1 MSNNPHVLIVGA
13 GFGGLG
19 VAEELAHVPVDVTLI
34 DRHNYHTFQPL
45 LYQVATSLLN
55 AEDVGA
61 PVRSLFR
68 HQDNVTFRMATVTGV
83 DIPSHRIQ
91 LEDGNQIAYDYLV
104 LAGGATVNYFNTPG
118 AAEHAFPLYTLMNA
132 VTLRNKILERF
143 EAADRDSALIEDG
156 VLNFVIVGSGPTGVE
171 IAGALSDL
179 FYNLLPRD
187 YHQLATERPRVIIVE
202 KGKEVLAPFKD
213 NLRKYAKE
221 ELEERR
227 VEVRLGE
234 TVAEVGPTFV
244 RLKSGEEIKT
254 HTLIWA
260 AGVKANPL
268 ADNLGLPQG
277 PGARVRLTP
286 DLSVP
291 DHPEIFVVGDMG
303 EVASEGKLLP
313 QLGSVAMQSGEHVG
327 RQIARRIAGEE
338 TQAFKYWDKGF
349 MATIGRG
356 SAVVEFPNQRTLH
369 GPLAYFAWLGV
380 HLALLNGTRNRI
392 ETLWNW
398 GWSAL
403 THDRAARIIIEREEE
418 TQSVTQS
425 GAGGVTPVPRSGDLG
440 ASGCNGPLAELG

>member
-1 MSNNPHVLIVGA
+1 MRKRPHVVIVGA

-19 VAEELAHVPVDVTLI
+19 VAEQLAHVPVDVTLI

-61 PVRSLFR
+61 PVRSMFR
-68 HQDNVTFRMATVTGV
+68 HQENVTFRMATVMGIDV
-83 DIPSHRIQ
+83 PGREIQ
-91 LEDGNQIAYDYLV
+91 LEDGNRIAYDYLV

-118 AAEHAFPLYTLMNA
+118 AAEHAFPLYTLTNA
-132 VTLRNKILERF
+132 VKLRNRILERF
-143 EAADRDSALIEDG
+143 EAADRDPNLTEDG
-156 VLNFVIVGSGPTGVE
+156 ALNFVIVGAGPTGVE
-171 IAGALSDL
+171 TAGALSDL

-187 YHQLATERPRVIIVE
+187 YRQLATENARVIIVDM
-202 KGKEVLAPFKD
+202 GKEVLTQFKE
-213 NLRKYAKE
+213 NLRAYAKE

-227 VEVRLGE
+227 VELRLGE
-234 TVAEVGPTFV
+234 AVAEVGATYV

-254 HTLIWA
+254 HTLVWA
-260 AGVKANPL
+260 GGVRANPL
-268 ADNLGLPQG
+268 ADLLGLPQG
-277 PGARVRLTP
+277 RGGRVKLDP

-291 DHPEIFVVGDMG
+291 EHPEIFVVGDMG
-303 EVASEGKLLP
+303 EVASGGEVLP

-327 RQIARRIAGEE
+327 RQIARRLEGEPG
-338 TQAFKYWDKGF
+338 QPFKYWDKGF

-356 SAVVEFPNQRTLH
+356 AAVVEFPNKRTLH

-380 HLALLNGTRNRI
+380 HLALLSGMRNRI

-403 THDRAARIIIEREEE
+403 THDRAARIIIDPKDEEAKQINPHE
-418 TQSVTQS
+418 
-425 GAGGVTPVPRSGDLG
+425 A
-440 ASGCNGPLAELG
+440 

>member
-1 MSNNPHVLIVGA
+1 MSKTRHVAIVGA

-19 VAEELAHVPVDVTLI
+19 VAEQLAHVPVEVTLI
-34 DRHNYHTFQPL
+34 DQHNYHTFQPL

-83 DIPSHRIQ
+83 DMPGHKIQ
-91 LEDGNQIAYDYLV
+91 LKDGNQISYDYLV
-104 LAGGATVNYFNTPG
+104 LAGGTTVNYFNTPG

-132 VTLRNKILERF
+132 VKLRNRILERF
-143 EAADRDSALIEDG
+143 EATDRDPALIDDG
-156 VLNFVIVGSGPTGVE
+156 ALNFVIVGAGPTGVE
-171 IAGALSDL
+171 TAGALSDL
-179 FYNLLPRD
+179 FYNLLPHD
-187 YHQLATERPRVIIVE
+187 YHKLATEKARVIMVE
-202 KGKEVLAPFKD
+202 MVKEVLAPFKD
-213 NLRKYAKE
+213 NLRAYAKE
-221 ELEERR
+221 ELERRR

-234 TVAEVGPTFV
+234 AVAEVGSTFV
-244 RLKSGEEIKT
+244 RLKSGEEIKA

-260 AGVKANPL
+260 AGVRANPL
-268 ADNLGLPQG
+268 ADMLGLPQG
-277 PGARVRLTP
+277 RGGRMKLNP

-303 EVASEGKLLP
+303 EVTSDGKVLP

-327 RQIARRIAGEE
+327 RQIARRLHGEPG
-338 TQAFKYWDKGF
+338 QPFRYWDKGF

-356 SAVVEFPNQRTLH
+356 AAVVELPNKMTLH

-380 HLALLNGTRNRI
+380 HLALLSGMRNRI

-403 THDRAARIIIEREEE
+403 THDRAARIIIDSQEDE
-418 TQSVTQS
+418 VKN
-425 GAGGVTPVPRSGDLG
+425 A
-440 ASGCNGPLAELG
+440 

>member
-1 MSNNPHVLIVGA
+1 MSSTRHVAIVGA

-19 VAEELAHVPVDVTLI
+19 VAEQLGHVPVEVTLI

-61 PVRSLFR
+61 PVRGMFR

-83 DIPSHRIQ
+83 DAAGQKIQ
-91 LEDGNQIAYDYLV
+91 LEDGKQIPYDYLV
-104 LAGGATVNYFNTPG
+104 LAGGATVNYFNTSG
-118 AAEHAFPLYTLMNA
+118 AAEHAFPLYTLANA
-132 VTLRNKILERF
+132 IKLRNRILERF
-143 EAADRDSALIEDG
+143 EAADRNPALIEDG
-156 VLNFVIVGSGPTGVE
+156 ALNFVIVGAGPTGVE
-171 IAGALSDL
+171 TAGALSDL

-187 YHQLATERPRVIIVE
+187 YHDLATEKARVIIVE
-202 KGKEVLAPFKD
+202 MGKEVLAPFKD
-213 NLRKYAKE
+213 NLRAYAKE
-221 ELEERR
+221 QLEQRR
-227 VEVRLGE
+227 VEVRLE
-234 TVAEVGPTFV
+234 QAVAEVGGTFV
-244 RLKSGEEIKT
+244 RLKSGEEIKA

-260 AGVKANPL
+260 AGVRANPL
-268 ADNLGLPQG
+268 ADMLGSPQG
-277 PGARVRLTP
+277 RGGRIKLNP

-303 EVASEGKLLP
+303 EVASDGNVLP

-327 RQIARRIAGEE
+327 RQIARRLHGDPG
-338 TQAFKYWDKGF
+338 QPFRYWDKGF

-356 SAVVEFPNQRTLH
+356 AAVVELPNMRTLH

-380 HLALLNGTRNRI
+380 HLVLLNGMRNRI

-403 THDRAARIIIEREEE
+403 THDRAARIIIESKDDEVKHA
-418 TQSVTQS
+418 TDP
-425 GAGGVTPVPRSGDLG
+425 AH
-440 ASGCNGPLAELG
+440 

>member
-1 MSNNPHVLIVGA
+1 MGNTPHVAIVGA

-19 VAEELAHVPVDVTLI
+19 VAEQLDHVPVEVTLI
-34 DRHNYHTFQPL
+34 DQHNYHTFQPL

-83 DIPSHRIQ
+83 DMPGHKIQ
-91 LEDGNQIAYDYLV
+91 LKDGTQISYDYLV
-104 LAGGATVNYFNTPG
+104 LAGGTTVNYFNTPG

-132 VTLRNKILERF
+132 VKLRNRILERF
-143 EAADRDSALIEDG
+143 EATDRDPALIDDG
-156 VLNFVIVGSGPTGVE
+156 ALNFVIVGAGPTGVE
-171 IAGALSDL
+171 TAGALSDL

-187 YHQLATERPRVIIVE
+187 YHQLATEKARIIMVE
-202 KGKEVLAPFKD
+202 MGKEVLAPFKD
-213 NLRKYAKE
+213 NLRAYAKE
-221 ELEERR
+221 ELERRR

-234 TVAEVGPTFV
+234 AVAEVGSTFV
-244 RLKSGEEIKT
+244 RLKSGEEIKA

-260 AGVKANPL
+260 AGVRANPL
-268 ADNLGLPQG
+268 ADMLGLPQG
-277 PGARVRLTP
+277 RGGRMKLNP

-303 EVASEGKLLP
+303 EVTSDGKVLP

-327 RQIARRIAGEE
+327 RQIARRLHGDPG
-338 TQAFKYWDKGF
+338 QPFKYWDKGF

-356 SAVVEFPNQRTLH
+356 AAVVELPNKRTLH

-380 HLALLNGTRNRI
+380 HLALLSGMRNRI

-403 THDRAARIIIEREEE
+403 THDRAARIIIESKDDE
-418 TQSVTQS
+418 VK
-425 GAGGVTPVPRSGDLG
+425 D
-440 ASGCNGPLAELG
+440 ASDPAH

>member
-1 MSNNPHVLIVGA
+1 MSNAPHVIIVGA

-19 VAEELAHVPVDVTLI
+19 VAEQLAHVPVEVTLI
-34 DRHNYHTFQPL
+34 DQHDYHTFQPL

-61 PVRSLFR
+61 PIRGLFR
-68 HQDNVTFRMATVTGV
+68 HQDNVTFHMVTVTRV
-83 DIPSHRIQ
+83 DMPGHKIQ
-91 LEDGNQIAYDYLV
+91 LSDGKHVSYDYLV

-132 VTLRNKILERF
+132 VKLRNRILERF
-143 EAADRDSALIEDG
+143 EAADRDPTLIEEG
-156 VLNFVIVGSGPTGVE
+156 ALNFVIVGAGPTGVE
-171 IAGALSDL
+171 TAGALSDL

-187 YHQLATERPRVIIVE
+187 YHQLATEKARVILVE
-202 KGKEVLAPFKD
+202 MGKEVLAPFKD
-213 NLRKYAKE
+213 NLRSYAKE
-221 ELEERR
+221 ELERRR

-234 TVAEVGPTFV
+234 AVAKVGPTFV
-244 RLKSGEEIKT
+244 RLKSGEEIQA

-260 AGVKANPL
+260 AGVRVNPL
-268 ADNLGLPQG
+268 ADLLGLPQG
-277 PGARVRLTP
+277 RGGRVKLNP

-303 EVASEGKLLP
+303 EVASDGEVLP

-327 RQIARRIAGEE
+327 RQIARRLAGELG
-338 TQAFKYWDKGF
+338 QPFKYWDKGF

-356 SAVVEFPNQRTLH
+356 AAVVELPNKLTLH

-380 HLALLNGTRNRI
+380 HLALLSGMRNRI

-403 THDRAARIIIEREEE
+403 THDRAARIIIESKDDE
-418 TQSVTQS
+418 VKN
-425 GAGGVTPVPRSGDLG
+425 A
-440 ASGCNGPLAELG
+440 

>member
-1 MSNNPHVLIVGA
+1 MSNTLHVVIVGA

-19 VAEELAHVPVDVTLI
+19 VAEQLAHVPVEVTLI
-34 DRHNYHTFQPL
+34 DQHDYHTFQPL

-61 PVRSLFR
+61 PIRGLFR
-68 HQDNVTFRMATVTGV
+68 HQDNVTFHMATVTQV
-83 DIPSHRIQ
+83 DMPGHKIQ
-91 LEDGNQIAYDYLV
+91 LSDGKHVSYDYLV

-132 VTLRNKILERF
+132 VKLRSRILERF
-143 EAADRDSALIEDG
+143 EAADRDPTLIEEG
-156 VLNFVIVGSGPTGVE
+156 ALNFVIVGAGPTGVE
-171 IAGALSDL
+171 TAGALSDL

-187 YHQLATERPRVIIVE
+187 YHQLATEKARVIIVE
-202 KGKEVLAPFKD
+202 RGKEVLAPFKD
-213 NLRKYAKE
+213 NLRSYAKE
-221 ELEERR
+221 ELERRR

-234 TVAEVGPTFV
+234 AVAEVGPTFV
-244 RLKSGEEIKT
+244 RLKSGEEIQA

-260 AGVKANPL
+260 AGVRANPL
-268 ADNLGLPQG
+268 ADLLGLPQG
-277 PGARVRLTP
+277 RGGRVKLNP

-303 EVASEGKLLP
+303 EVASEGEVLP

-327 RQIARRIAGEE
+327 RQIARRLAGELG
-338 TQAFKYWDKGF
+338 QPFKYWDKGF

-356 SAVVEFPNQRTLH
+356 AAVVELPNKLTLH

-380 HLALLNGTRNRI
+380 HLALLSGMRNRI

-403 THDRAARIIIEREEE
+403 THDRAARIIIESKDDE
-418 TQSVTQS
+418 VKN
-425 GAGGVTPVPRSGDLG
+425 A
-440 ASGCNGPLAELG
+440 

>member
-1 MSNNPHVLIVGA
+1 MSNTLHVVIVGA

-19 VAEELAHVPVDVTLI
+19 VAEQLAHVPVEVTLI
-34 DRHNYHTFQPL
+34 DQHDYHTFQPL

-61 PVRSLFR
+61 PIRGLFR
-68 HQDNVTFRMATVTGV
+68 HQDNLTFQMVTVTRV
-83 DIPSHRIQ
+83 DMPGHKIQ
-91 LEDGNQIAYDYLV
+91 LSDGKHVSYDYLV

-118 AAEHAFPLYTLMNA
+118 AAEHAFPLYTLRNA
-132 VTLRNKILERF
+132 VKLRSRILERF
-143 EAADRDSALIEDG
+143 EAANRDPTLIEDG
-156 VLNFVIVGSGPTGVE
+156 ALNFVIVGAGPTGVE
-171 IAGALSDL
+171 TAGALSDL

-187 YHQLATERPRVIIVE
+187 YHQLATEKARVIIVE
-202 KGKEVLAPFKD
+202 RGKEVLAPFKD
-213 NLRKYAKE
+213 NLRSYAKE
-221 ELEERR
+221 ELERRR

-234 TVAEVGPTFV
+234 AVAEVGPTFV
-244 RLKSGEEIKT
+244 RLKSGEEIQA

-260 AGVKANPL
+260 AGVRANPL
-268 ADNLGLPQG
+268 ADLLGLPQG
-277 PGARVRLTP
+277 RGGRVKLNP

-303 EVASEGKLLP
+303 EVASEGEVLP

-327 RQIARRIAGEE
+327 RQIARRLAGELG
-338 TQAFKYWDKGF
+338 QPFKYWDKGF

-356 SAVVEFPNQRTLH
+356 AAVVELPNKMTLH

-380 HLALLNGTRNRI
+380 HLALLSGMRNRI

-403 THDRAARIIIEREEE
+403 THDRAARIIIE
-418 TQSVTQS
+418 SK
-425 GAGGVTPVPRSGDLG
+425 DD
-440 ASGCNGPLAELG
+440 

>member
-1 MSNNPHVLIVGA
+1 MSNTLHVVIVGA

-19 VAEELAHVPVDVTLI
+19 VAEQLAHVPVEVTLI
-34 DRHNYHTFQPL
+34 DQHDYHTFQPL

-61 PVRSLFR
+61 PIRGLFR
-68 HQDNVTFRMATVTGV
+68 HQDNVTFHMATVTQV
-83 DIPSHRIQ
+83 DMPGHKIQ
-91 LEDGNQIAYDYLV
+91 LSDGKHVSYDYLV

-132 VTLRNKILERF
+132 VKLRSRILERF
-143 EAADRDSALIEDG
+143 EAADRDPTLIEEG
-156 VLNFVIVGSGPTGVE
+156 ALNFVIVGAGPTGVE
-171 IAGALSDL
+171 TAGALSDL

-187 YHQLATERPRVIIVE
+187 YHQLATEKARVIIVE
-202 KGKEVLAPFKD
+202 MGKEVLAPFKD
-213 NLRKYAKE
+213 NLRSYAKE
-221 ELEERR
+221 ELQRRR

-234 TVAEVGPTFV
+234 AVAEVGPTFV
-244 RLKSGEEIKT
+244 RLKSGEEIQA

-260 AGVKANPL
+260 AGVRANPL
-268 ADNLGLPQG
+268 ADLLGLPQG
-277 PGARVRLTP
+277 RGGRVKLNP

-303 EVASEGKLLP
+303 EVASDGEVLP

-327 RQIARRIAGEE
+327 RQIARRVAGEPG
-338 TQAFKYWDKGF
+338 QPFKYWDKGF

-356 SAVVEFPNQRTLH
+356 AAVVELPNKLTLH

-380 HLALLNGTRNRI
+380 HLALLSGMRNRI

-403 THDRAARIIIEREEE
+403 THDRAARIIIESKDDE
-418 TQSVTQS
+418 VKN
-425 GAGGVTPVPRSGDLG
+425 P
-440 ASGCNGPLAELG
+440 

>member
-1 MSNNPHVLIVGA
+1 MGTTPHVAIVGA

-19 VAEELAHVPVDVTLI
+19 VAEQLDHVPVEVTLI
-34 DRHNYHTFQPL
+34 DQHNYHTFQPL

-83 DIPSHRIQ
+83 DMPGHKIQ
-91 LEDGNQIAYDYLV
+91 LKDGTQISYDYLV
-104 LAGGATVNYFNTPG
+104 LAGGTTVNYFNTPG

-132 VTLRNKILERF
+132 VKLRNRVLERF
-143 EAADRDSALIEDG
+143 EATDRDPALIDDG
-156 VLNFVIVGSGPTGVE
+156 ALNFVIVGAGPTGVE
-171 IAGALSDL
+171 TAGALSDL

-187 YHQLATERPRVIIVE
+187 YHQLATEKARIIMVE
-202 KGKEVLAPFKD
+202 MGKEVLAPFKD
-213 NLRKYAKE
+213 NLRAYAKE
-221 ELEERR
+221 ELERRR

-234 TVAEVGPTFV
+234 AVAEVGSTFV
-244 RLKSGEEIKT
+244 RLKSGEEIKA

-260 AGVKANPL
+260 AGVRANPL
-268 ADNLGLPQG
+268 ADMLGVPQG
-277 PGARVRLTP
+277 RGGRIKLNP

-291 DHPEIFVVGDMG
+291 DHPEIFVVGDLG
-303 EVASEGKLLP
+303 EVTSDGKVLP

-327 RQIARRIAGEE
+327 RQIARRLHGEPG
-338 TQAFKYWDKGF
+338 QPFRYWDKGF

-356 SAVVEFPNQRTLH
+356 AAVVELPNKLTLH

-380 HLALLNGTRNRI
+380 HLALLSGMRNRI

-403 THDRAARIIIEREEE
+403 THDRAARIIIESKDDEVKNA
-418 TQSVTQS
+418 TDP
-425 GAGGVTPVPRSGDLG
+425 AH
-440 ASGCNGPLAELG
+440 

>member
-1 MSNNPHVLIVGA
+1 MSNTLHVVIVGA

-19 VAEELAHVPVDVTLI
+19 VAEQLAHVPVEVTLI
-34 DRHNYHTFQPL
+34 DQHDYHTFQPL

-61 PVRSLFR
+61 PIRGLFR
-68 HQDNVTFRMATVTGV
+68 HQDNVTFHMATVTQV
-83 DIPSHRIQ
+83 DMPGHKIQ
-91 LEDGNQIAYDYLV
+91 LSDGKDVSYDYLV

-132 VTLRNKILERF
+132 VKLRSRVLERF
-143 EAADRDSALIEDG
+143 EAADRDPTLIEEG
-156 VLNFVIVGSGPTGVE
+156 ALNFVIVGAGPTGVE
-171 IAGALSDL
+171 TAGALSDL

-187 YHQLATERPRVIIVE
+187 YHQLATEKARVIIVE
-202 KGKEVLAPFKD
+202 RGKEVLAPFKD
-213 NLRKYAKE
+213 NLRSYAKE
-221 ELEERR
+221 ELERRR

-234 TVAEVGPTFV
+234 AVAEVGPTFV
-244 RLKSGEEIKT
+244 RLKSGEEIQA

-260 AGVKANPL
+260 AGVRANPL
-268 ADNLGLPQG
+268 ADLLGLPQG
-277 PGARVRLTP
+277 RGGRVKLNP

-303 EVASEGKLLP
+303 EVASDGEVLP

-327 RQIARRIAGEE
+327 RQIARRVAGEPG
-338 TQAFKYWDKGF
+338 QPFKYWDKGF

-356 SAVVEFPNQRTLH
+356 AAVVELPNKLTLH

-380 HLALLNGTRNRI
+380 HLALLSGMRNRI

-403 THDRAARIIIEREEE
+403 THDRAARIIIESKDDE
-418 TQSVTQS
+418 VKN
-425 GAGGVTPVPRSGDLG
+425 P
-440 ASGCNGPLAELG
+440 

>member
-1 MSNNPHVLIVGA
+1 MGNTPHVAIVGA

-19 VAEELAHVPVDVTLI
+19 VAEQLDHIPVEVTLI
-34 DRHNYHTFQPL
+34 DQHNYHTFQPL

-83 DIPSHRIQ
+83 DMPGHKIQ
-91 LEDGNQIAYDYLV
+91 LKDGTQISYDYLV
-104 LAGGATVNYFNTPG
+104 LAGGTTVNYFNTPG

-132 VTLRNKILERF
+132 VKLRNRILERF
-143 EAADRDSALIEDG
+143 EATDRDPALIDDG
-156 VLNFVIVGSGPTGVE
+156 ALNFVIVGAGPTGVE
-171 IAGALSDL
+171 TAGALSDL

-187 YHQLATERPRVIIVE
+187 YHQLATEKARIIMVE
-202 KGKEVLAPFKD
+202 MGKEVLAPFKD
-213 NLRKYAKE
+213 NLRAYAKE
-221 ELEERR
+221 ELERRR

-234 TVAEVGPTFV
+234 AVAEVGSTFV
-244 RLKSGEEIKT
+244 RLKSGEEIKA

-260 AGVKANPL
+260 AGVRANPL
-268 ADNLGLPQG
+268 ADMLGLPQG
-277 PGARVRLTP
+277 RGGRIKLNP

-303 EVASEGKLLP
+303 EVTSDGKVLP

-327 RQIARRIAGEE
+327 RQIARSLHGEPG
-338 TQAFKYWDKGF
+338 QPFRYWDKGF

-356 SAVVEFPNQRTLH
+356 AAVVELPNKLTLH

-380 HLALLNGTRNRI
+380 HLALLSGMRNRI

-403 THDRAARIIIEREEE
+403 THDRAARIIIESKDDE
-418 TQSVTQS
+418 VK
-425 GAGGVTPVPRSGDLG
+425 D
-440 ASGCNGPLAELG
+440 ASDPAH

>member
-1 MSNNPHVLIVGA
+1 MSNTLHVVIVGA

-19 VAEELAHVPVDVTLI
+19 VAEQLAHVPVEVTLI
-34 DRHNYHTFQPL
+34 DQHDYHTFQPL

-61 PVRSLFR
+61 PIRGLFR
-68 HQDNVTFRMATVTGV
+68 HQDNLTFQMVTVTRV
-83 DIPSHRIQ
+83 DMPGHKIQ
-91 LEDGNQIAYDYLV
+91 LSDGKHVSYDYLV

-132 VTLRNKILERF
+132 VKLRSRILERF
-143 EAADRDSALIEDG
+143 EAANRDPTLIEDG
-156 VLNFVIVGSGPTGVE
+156 ALNFVIVGAGPTGVE
-171 IAGALSDL
+171 TAGALSDL

-187 YHQLATERPRVIIVE
+187 YHQLATEKARVIIVE
-202 KGKEVLAPFKD
+202 RGKEVLAPFKD
-213 NLRKYAKE
+213 NLRSYAKE
-221 ELEERR
+221 ELERRR

-234 TVAEVGPTFV
+234 AVAEVGPTFV
-244 RLKSGEEIKT
+244 RLKSGEEIQA

-260 AGVKANPL
+260 AGVRANPL
-268 ADNLGLPQG
+268 ADLLGLPQG
-277 PGARVRLTP
+277 RGGRVKLNP
-286 DLSVP
+286 DLSVS

-303 EVASEGKLLP
+303 EVASEGEVLP

-327 RQIARRIAGEE
+327 RQLARRLAGELG
-338 TQAFKYWDKGF
+338 QPFKYWDKGF

-356 SAVVEFPNQRTLH
+356 AAVVELPNKMTLH

-380 HLALLNGTRNRI
+380 HLALLSGMRNRI

-403 THDRAARIIIEREEE
+403 THDRAARIIIE
-418 TQSVTQS
+418 SK
-425 GAGGVTPVPRSGDLG
+425 DD
-440 ASGCNGPLAELG
+440 

>member
-1 MSNNPHVLIVGA
+1 MSNTLHVVIVGA

-19 VAEELAHVPVDVTLI
+19 VAEQLAHVPVEVTLI
-34 DRHNYHTFQPL
+34 DQHDYHTFQPL

-61 PVRSLFR
+61 PIRGLFR
-68 HQDNVTFRMATVTGV
+68 HQDNVTFHMATVTQV
-83 DIPSHRIQ
+83 DMPGHKIQ
-91 LEDGNQIAYDYLV
+91 LSDGRHVSYDYLV

-132 VTLRNKILERF
+132 VKLRSRILERF
-143 EAADRDSALIEDG
+143 EAADRDPTLIEEG
-156 VLNFVIVGSGPTGVE
+156 ALNFVIVGAGPTGVE
-171 IAGALSDL
+171 TAGALSDL

-187 YHQLATERPRVIIVE
+187 YHQLATEKARVIIVE
-202 KGKEVLAPFKD
+202 RGKEVLAPFKD
-213 NLRKYAKE
+213 NLRSYAKE
-221 ELEERR
+221 ELERRR

-234 TVAEVGPTFV
+234 AVAEVGPTFV
-244 RLKSGEEIKT
+244 RLKSGEEIQA

-260 AGVKANPL
+260 AGVLANPL
-268 ADNLGLPQG
+268 ADLLGLPQG
-277 PGARVRLTP
+277 RGGRVKLNP

-303 EVASEGKLLP
+303 EVASEGEVLP

-327 RQIARRIAGEE
+327 RQIARRLAGELG
-338 TQAFKYWDKGF
+338 QPFKYWDKGF

-356 SAVVEFPNQRTLH
+356 AAVVELPSKLTLH

-380 HLALLNGTRNRI
+380 HLALLSGMRNRI

-403 THDRAARIIIEREEE
+403 THDRAARIIIE
-418 TQSVTQS
+418 SK
-425 GAGGVTPVPRSGDLG
+425 DD
-440 ASGCNGPLAELG
+440 